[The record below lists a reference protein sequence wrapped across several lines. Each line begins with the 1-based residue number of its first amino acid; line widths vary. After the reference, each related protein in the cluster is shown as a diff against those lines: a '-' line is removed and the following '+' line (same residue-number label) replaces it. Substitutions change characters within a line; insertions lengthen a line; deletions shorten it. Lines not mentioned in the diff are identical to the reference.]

1 MCFYLS
7 MLFYCEATMFSGAH
21 MKASRK
27 GGVAIA
33 KANKYLKI
41 FKHCIENEII
51 HVIAIDEEKFSTRH
65 INYRK
70 IF

>member
-1 MCFYLS
+1 
-7 MLFYCEATMFSGAH
+7 MLFYCEVTIFSGAH

>member
-1 MCFYLS
+1 
-7 MLFYCEATMFSGAH
+7 

>member
-1 MCFYLS
+1 
-7 MLFYCEATMFSGAH
+7 

-41 FKHCIENEII
+41 FKHCIENETI
-51 HVIAIDEEKFSTRH
+51 HVIAIGEEKLLTCH